1 MGNVQT
7 RLQMQMF
14 FSKERMRAK
23 ARFILPYFHVYV
35 MSEVLWLSAET
46 IDYEFIC
53 YLFDR
58 SYHVELLCLCKCEC
72 EVERRCTSSILL
84 LCGQV
89 GCALYLRAGV
99 C

>member
-14 FSKERMRAK
+14 FSKERMRTK
-23 ARFILPYFHVYV
+23 HVLSYLISMFML

-46 IDYEFIC
+46 IDYESIC

-58 SYHVELLCLCKCEC
+58 FVSCRTYVF
-72 EVERRCTSSILL
+72 V
-84 LCGQV
+84 
-89 GCALYLRAGV
+89 
-99 C
+99 